1 MADQT
6 AVKPAKIGSDSQAKS
21 DLGDLLVARKAGLVS
36 QLAGSMASQFN
47 NIMMALT
54 SCVELE
60 LKKATTPAQKR
71 NIEQILSHSARASN
85 LIQKLLTFGR
95 KMAPAPRPFVLNK
108 VVEEISTLLQPL
120 AGEEIEVSLKLDP
133 SVGAIFADPV
143 EIEQLLLSLGLYAR
157 DAIRHRG
164 SLAITT
170 ELVMLDSAS
179 FGSDL
184 EEPGQYALLSLQY
197 TADIRVSHG
206 AEANAAPL
214 DSHEL
219 RLMQTIASVRGIVND
234 CRGYL
239 RVASRSTQGTVF
251 RIYFAALPAEAAKHH
266 SDPPSSK
273 AAISRKTVLIVED
286 DDAVRDPAAEFLM
299 MEGFKVLQARTGP
312 EALRIVQESRSEVD
326 LLVTDIV
333 MPGMN
338 GNEVADHLLQTHPTL
353 SVLYMSGDSDKVS
366 QINRTPSGVRNSV
379 LQKPFRLNILNER
392 IRELLSDSSVE

>member
-1 MADQT
+1 MPDQT
-6 AVKPAKIGSDSQAKS
+6 AVKTAKIRSDSQAKS

-36 QLAGSMASQFN
+36 QLAGSMSSQFN

-54 SCVELE
+54 GCAELE

-71 NIEQILSHSARASN
+71 NIEQILSHSARATN

-95 KMAPAPRPFVLNK
+95 TTSPSPRPFVVNS

-133 SVGAIFADPV
+133 KVGAIFADPV

-164 SLAITT
+164 SLAIST
-170 ELVMLDSAS
+170 EIVTLDAAS

-184 EEPGQYALLSLQY
+184 EEAGQYVLLSLQY
-197 TADIRVSHG
+197 TSDVRISHG
-206 AEANAAPL
+206 GDASAVPL

-219 RLMQTIASVRGIVND
+219 RLMQTIASVRAIVNE

-251 RIYFAALPAEAAKHH
+251 RIYFAALPVDAAKHH
-266 SDPPSSK
+266 ADAPSSK
-273 AAISRKTVLIVED
+273 TALSRKTVLIVED

-312 EALRIVQESRSEVD
+312 EALRIVQESRSQLD

-338 GNEVADHLLQTHPTL
+338 GNEVADNLLKSHPSL
-353 SVLYMSGDSDKVS
+353 SVLYMSGDSEKVS
-366 QINRTPSGVRNSV
+366 QINRTSTGARNAV
-379 LQKPFRLNILNER
+379 LQKPFRLNILNEK
-392 IRELLSDSSVE
+392 IRELLSDGSVE